1 MMFFCTL
8 VLQFYL
14 QNGQKENGDDTF
26 RSEKK
31 QRKKNSATVMIYVD
45 VRGSVSSEVQ
55 ITRGIVRIKISK
67 NIILQKI

>member
-1 MMFFCTL
+1 MIPFG
-8 VLQFYL
+8 V
-14 QNGQKENGDDTF
+14 
-26 RSEKK
+26 KK
-31 QRKKNSATVMIYVD
+31 NRGKKNSATVMIYVD

>member
-1 MMFFCTL
+1 MDKRKTEMIPFG
-8 VLQFYL
+8 V
-14 QNGQKENGDDTF
+14 
-26 RSEKK
+26 KK
-31 QRKKNSATVMIYVD
+31 TEEKKNSATVMIYVD

>member
-1 MMFFCTL
+1 MIPFGM
-8 VLQFYL
+8 
-14 QNGQKENGDDTF
+14 
-26 RSEKK
+26 KK
-31 QRKKNSATVMIYVD
+31 TEEKKNSATVMIYVD